1 MDTRVCVRSPREDLG
16 RSPGEGEFLR
26 RDVKRVGRSHRALQ
40 VKKCSRERN
49 YNALSPSDL
58 DMAGEVCAR
67 ESVVRSSDVCVCVCV
82 SLGVMGAG
90 VESCEVLQ
98 SILGFE
104 FFSENWKLLERL
116 GRGVI

>member
-1 MDTRVCVRSPREDLG
+1 MDTRVCVSSPREDLG
-16 RSPGEGEFLR
+16 RSPGGGEFLR

-58 DMAGEVCAR
+58 DMVGEVCAR

-82 SLGVMGAG
+82 CVCVFGSDG
-90 VESCEVLQ
+90 SRC
-98 SILGFE
+98 
-104 FFSENWKLLERL
+104 
-116 GRGVI
+116 